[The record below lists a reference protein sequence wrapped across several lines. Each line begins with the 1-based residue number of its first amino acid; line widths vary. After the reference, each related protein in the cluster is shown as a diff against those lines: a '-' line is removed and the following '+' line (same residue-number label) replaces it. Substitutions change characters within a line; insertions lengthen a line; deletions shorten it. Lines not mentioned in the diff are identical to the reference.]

1 MKKRM
6 KSLDVLRGLTI
17 AGMIL
22 VNTPGSWKH
31 IYGPLSHAQWNGLTP
46 TDLVFP
52 FFMFMMGVSMY
63 ISLRKSQFQ
72 LQWDLMY
79 KILKRTFLI
88 FIIGTALYAF
98 GGFMY
103 TLTMAYHHENLT
115 ESPLQMAIGSF
126 NRIRILG
133 VLQRLAICYG
143 VGSLLVCLLRHKFI
157 PYFIGLLLVGYY
169 LLLATCNGF
178 VYGHE
183 NILSVVDLK
192 VLGLNHIYNDHGIDP
207 EGVLSTIPSIAH
219 VLIGFCIGKV
229 CIEVKE
235 SAEKM
240 NRLFLYGFLM
250 MVVGFLFMDLCPL
263 NKKIWSPTFVLVTC
277 GLASSLLASLYWFID
292 VKSSTLSKQFAT
304 PFEVFG
310 VNSLFSYVL
319 SQFLC
324 VVFDSI
330 PWNTISIH
338 NSIYGA
344 LSASFG
350 DNAFASMIY
359 ALLFV
364 ALVWAMSYVLY
375 RKKIYIKL

>member
-22 VNTPGSWKH
+22 VNTPGTWSY
-31 IYGPLSHAQWNGLTP
+31 IYGPLKHAEWNGLTP

-52 FFMFMMGVSMY
+52 FFMYMMGVSMF
-63 ISLRKSQFQ
+63 ISLRKFDFK
-72 LQWDLMY
+72 LHKDLVH

-88 FIIGTALYAF
+88 FIIGSALYGF
-98 GGFMY
+98 GGFMFS
-103 TLTMAYHHENLT
+103 LNSAFHT
-115 ESPLQMAIGSF
+115 EQLSETPWQVAFASF
-126 NRIRILG
+126 ADLRILG
-133 VLQRLAICYG
+133 VLQRLALCYG
-143 VGSLLVCLLRHKFI
+143 IGSFIVCLVCQRFI
-157 PYFIGLLLVGYY
+157 PYLIGLLLVGYY

-178 VYGHE
+178 IYGPE
-183 NILSVVDLK
+183 NILSMVDLN
-192 VLGLNHIYNDHGIDP
+192 VLGVNHIYNDHGIDP
-207 EGVLSTIPSIAH
+207 EGVLSTIPAIAH

-235 SAEKM
+235 ASEKM
-240 NRLFLYGFLM
+240 NRLYLYGFLLM
-250 MVVGFLFMDLCPL
+250 MVGFLFMNICPL

-277 GLASSLLASLYWFID
+277 GLATSLLATLYWFID
-292 VKSSTLSKQFAT
+292 VHATKFSQHFAT

-324 VVFDSI
+324 VIFDTI
-330 PWNTISIH
+330 PWNTVSIH
-338 NSIYGA
+338 GSFYGA
-344 LSASFG
+344 LSAVFG
-350 DNAFASMIY
+350 DNSFSSMLY

-364 ALVWAMSYVLY
+364 VLIWAMSYVLY

>member
-6 KSLDVLRGLTI
+6 NSLDVLRGLTI

-22 VNTPGSWKH
+22 VNTPGTWSH
-31 IYGPLSHAQWNGLTP
+31 IYGPLEHAEWNGMTP

-63 ISLRKSQFQ
+63 ISLRKFDFK
-72 LQWDLMY
+72 LHGKLVY
-79 KILKRTFLI
+79 KILKRTFFI
-88 FIIGTALYAF
+88 FIIGSALYGF

-103 TLTMAYHHENLT
+103 SLNGAFHQEDLS
-115 ESPLQMAIGSF
+115 ESPWQIAMASF
-126 NRIRILG
+126 ANLRILG
-133 VLQRLAICYG
+133 VLQRLALCYG
-143 VGSLLVCLLRHKFI
+143 IGSLLVCLVCHKFL
-157 PYFIGLLLVGYY
+157 PYFIGLLLTGYY
-169 LLLATCNGF
+169 LLLTTCNGF
-178 VYGHE
+178 VYGPE

-192 VLGLNHIYNDHGIDP
+192 VLGLNHIYNDHSIDP
-207 EGVLSTIPSIAH
+207 EGVLSTIPAVAH

-229 CIEVKE
+229 CINVKE
-235 SAEKM
+235 AGEKM
-240 NRLFLYGFLM
+240 NRLYLYGFLFM
-250 MVVGFLFMDLCPL
+250 IVGFLFINICPL

-277 GLASSLLASLYWFID
+277 GFATSLLATLYWFID
-292 VKSSTLSKQFAT
+292 VRSSNLSKRFAI

-324 VVFDSI
+324 VVFDTI

-338 NSIYGA
+338 SSTYGA
-344 LSASFG
+344 LSATFG
-350 DNAFASMIY
+350 DNEFSSMVY
-359 ALLFV
+359 AVLFV
-364 ALVWAMSYVLY
+364 VLVWAVSYVLY

>member
-22 VNTPGSWKH
+22 VNTPGTWSH
-31 IYGPLSHAQWNGLTP
+31 IYGPLSHSEWNGLTP

-63 ISLRKSQFQ
+63 ISLRKFEFK
-72 LQWDLMY
+72 LHRELVL

-88 FIIGTALYAF
+88 FIIGTALYAV

-103 TLTMAYHHENLT
+103 SLNGAFHQENLT
-115 ESPLQMAIGSF
+115 ESPWQVALASLG
-126 NRIRILG
+126 NIRILG
-133 VLQRLAICYG
+133 VLQRLALCYG
-143 VGSLLVCLLRHKFI
+143 IGSILVCVINNKFL
-157 PYFIGLLLVGYY
+157 PYFIGLILVGYY

-178 VYGHE
+178 VYGPE
-183 NILSVVDLK
+183 NILSVVDLN
-192 VLGLNHIYNDHGIDP
+192 VLGINHIYNDHGIDP

-235 SAEKM
+235 SGEKM
-240 NRLFLYGFLM
+240 NRLFLHGFLLM
-250 MVVGFLFMDLCPL
+250 LVGFLFMDLCPL
-263 NKKIWSPTFVLVTC
+263 NKKIWSSTYVLVTC
-277 GLASSLLASLYWFID
+277 GLASSLLATLYWFID
-292 VKSSTLSKQFAT
+292 IKASKLSKQLTT

-324 VVFDSI
+324 IIFDTI

-338 NSIYGA
+338 KYC
-344 LSASFG
+344 
-350 DNAFASMIY
+350 
-359 ALLFV
+359 
-364 ALVWAMSYVLY
+364 
-375 RKKIYIKL
+375 